1 MTGKTC
7 PFERRGGAI
16 LRFPLSFELKSAMI
30 LRSPLAWM
38 RAFCCR
44 NKGLLLFRRKLF
56 FSAVVCCSTIASAQ
70 LRVVSF
76 NTSNSSSATSGPRVG
91 MDVILRA
98 LGDTVSDD
106 PTTPGNSGIA
116 KPIDLLCLQESHGAA
131 TTGAS
136 YAALL
141 NNIYNTN
148 RYRWVDFNG
157 TSTGSGTQVMVYDS
171 SSVQFIDAAAVGT
184 SSTSGQPRQT
194 TRFRMRPVG
203 YSSAADVYVYN
214 AHWKSSTD
222 STSRNRRLIEANAT
236 RTDADALP
244 ANSNII
250 YLGDLN
256 VYTSTEPA
264 YAAMSAAG
272 NGRATDPIN
281 LPGSWSGNAAFKAI
295 HTQSPYDPA
304 VGANTGFNGT
314 TGGVDDRFDQQLVS
328 ANLNDGDGV
337 AYIPNSY
344 YALGNNG
351 SHQID
356 QSIDTGTGATY
367 EVLQALAGIVDHLPV
382 SADYQLPAKMSVN
395 VSAVPQRVI
404 RGAAVTANVA
414 VNNSAPVAT
423 TNGADELSYS
433 VATTGSINGT
443 GSGTAWATQ
452 PAQHSTVTI
461 DTSTTGVRSGTINVT
476 SSSQAVADGTFSQAI
491 STTVLAPSRPS
502 FSASADQTELTIDF
516 GVYAAGNGGFAVRP
530 FSLANRANIN
540 GFTATMDFDGVLG
553 GGALSVSGA
562 ETTNIAADGF
572 GRSFEL
578 KLDRT
583 AGIGIHDSS
592 LILLLSDENIP
603 GELQHSLNLNVQA
616 RLALAGDAD
625 LNGTVNITDFARLAA
640 AFNQNGLNWGDGDFD
655 RNGAVNLTDFA
666 MLAANFNTSA
676 SRLAIPEPASIF
688 LPTFALTVWCRKQ
701 RR

>member
-1 MTGKTC
+1 
-7 PFERRGGAI
+7 
-16 LRFPLSFELKSAMI
+16 
-30 LRSPLAWM
+30 
-38 RAFCCR
+38 
-44 NKGLLLFRRKLF
+44 
-56 FSAVVCCSTIASAQ
+56 
-70 LRVVSF
+70 
-76 NTSNSSSATSGPRVG
+76 

-106 PTTPGNSGIA
+106 PTTPGSSGIA
-116 KPIDLLCLQESHGAA
+116 KPIDLLCLQESHAAA

-141 NNIYNTN
+141 NDIYNTS
-148 RYRWVDFNG
+148 RYRFVDFNG

-171 SSVQFIDAAAVGT
+171 SSVQFIDAAAVGV

-214 AHWKSSTD
+214 AHWKAASD
-222 STSRNRRLIEANAT
+222 STSRNRRLVEASAT
-236 RTDADALP
+236 RADADALP

-264 YAAMSAAG
+264 YAAMLAAG
-272 NGRATDPIN
+272 NGRAIDPLN
-281 LPGSWSGNAAFKAI
+281 LPGSWSGNASFKAV

-304 VGANTGFNGT
+304 VGALTGFNGT

-328 ANLNDGDGV
+328 ANLNDGNGV
-337 AYIPNSY
+337 SYIPNSY

-356 QSIDTGTGATY
+356 QSIDTGTGAD
-367 EVLQALAGIVDHLPV
+367 EQVLRALSGIVDHLPV

-404 RGAAVTANVA
+404 RGATVAANVGVA
-414 VNNSAPVAT
+414 NSASVAT
-423 TNGADELSYS
+423 VNGADELNYT
-433 VATTGSINGT
+433 VATTGSLIG
-443 GSGTAWATQ
+443 GGGGTALATQ
-452 PAQHSTVTI
+452 AAQNSAVTI
-461 DTSTTGVRSGTINVT
+461 DTSTAGVRGGVVNVS

-502 FSASADQTELTIDF
+502 FSSSVDQAELSIDL
-516 GVYAAGNGGFAVRP
+516 GVYAAANGEFATRT
-530 FSLANRANIN
+530 FSLANRADVS
-540 GFTATMDFDGVLG
+540 GFTAAMDFDGILG
-553 GGALSVSGA
+553 GGALSVTGA
-562 ETTNIAADGF
+562 ETSNIPADGL
-572 GRSFEL
+572 GRAFEL
-578 KLDRT
+578 RIDRA
-583 AGIGIHDSS
+583 AGIGVHDSS
-592 LILLLSDENIP
+592 ITLLLSDENIP
-603 GELQHSLNLNVQA
+603 GELQHTLSLQVQA

-625 LNGTVNITDFARLAA
+625 LNGIVNISDFARLAA
-640 AFNQNGLNWGDGDFD
+640 VFNQTNLNWADGDFD
-655 RNGAVNLTDFA
+655 RNGAVNLSDFS

-676 SRLAIPEPASIF
+676 PRTSIPEPASLLWPF
-688 LPTFALTVWCRKQ
+688 LTIGAFCRN
-701 RR
+701 RRR